1 MGVDIS
7 DLVNPQPVDLKN
19 FKGNMMGIDAF
30 NTIYQFLSNIREFDG
45 SPLRDKNGN
54 ITSHLSGLFY
64 RNINIIELGIIPVY
78 VFDGKPHPLKEKTI
92 KERIALKEKAEKEY
106 LESLALGDIEKAR
119 SYASRTSRLTQ
130 DMVNESME
138 LLLAMGIPVITAPS
152 EGEAE
157 ASYLCK
163 KGKVAY
169 VVSQD
174 YDSLLFGAPKLLRNI
189 TISGK
194 RRVGRSGRTIDI
206 NPEMIILENVLKEN
220 GITHEQLVDIGIL
233 IGTDF
238 NDGIKGIGPKKAI
251 QLIKKYGSIPKIP
264 GINIENYDELRNIFL
279 NPVVKDIASIDLPPF
294 NEEKIIEILVN
305 RHDFSFERVQS
316 AISRIKNAKKA
327 GVQRS
332 IDSFF

>member
-7 DLVNPQPVDLKN
+7 ALVSPEVVDLKN
-19 FKGNMMGIDAF
+19 FRGTMMGFDAY
-30 NTIYQFLSNIREFDG
+30 NVLYQFLSNIREFDG
-45 SPLRDKNGN
+45 SPLKDREGN
-54 ITSHLSGLFY
+54 VTSHLSGLFY
-64 RNINIIELGIIPVY
+64 RNLNILEMGIIPVY

-92 KERIALKEKAEKEY
+92 KTRIELKEKAEREY
-106 LESLALGDIEKAR
+106 LESLAMGDMEKAR

-130 DMVNESME
+130 DMVEESME
-138 LLLAMGIPVITAPS
+138 LLESMGIPVLSAPS

-163 KGKVAY
+163 NGVVGY

-174 YDSLLFGAPKLLRNI
+174 YDSLLFGAPKLLRNV

-194 RRVGRSGRTIDI
+194 RRVGRKGRTIDI
-206 NPEMIILENVLKEN
+206 SPEVIFLDKVLKEN
-220 GITHEQLVDIGIL
+220 QISHEQLVDIGIL

-238 NDGIKGIGPKKAI
+238 NDGIKGIGPKKAL
-251 QLIKKYGSIPKIP
+251 QLIRRYGSLQKIP
-264 GINIENYDELRNIFL
+264 NIYVENYEEIRDIFL
-279 NPVVKDIASIDLPPF
+279 HPNVVDVGNIKIPPMDE
-294 NEEKIIEILVN
+294 NRIIEILVKK
-305 RHDFSFERVQS
+305 HDFSIERVQS
-316 AISRIKNAKKA
+316 ALVRIRNAKKS